1 MSYGVKMSGYKIRS
15 KLFSHF
21 FFKLNLLICLLCIAK
36 ISIANNGLLWIKTL
50 PWQTFAHDFS
60 GMLSFEPIPASAIWA
75 AWLSINAALLIF
87 LIAEM
92 LIQASAQKKQTNEDM
107 SKSVLLRRW
116 DDRLIESHKMDK
128 RLNTYNPHL
137 KLSTYRFRKLLN
149 DIDFSQIK

>member
-1 MSYGVKMSGYKIRS
+1 MSGYKNRS
-15 KLFSHF
+15 NIFSHF

-36 ISIANNGLLWIKTL
+36 ISVTNNSLLWIKTL

-60 GMLSFEPIPASAIWA
+60 GMLTFEPISASATWA
-75 AWLSINAALLIF
+75 AWLSINAALLIIS
-87 LIAEM
+87 IAEM
-92 LIQASAQKKQTNEDM
+92 LIQANAQKKQRDNDI
-107 SKSVLLRRW
+107 SKPVLLRRW
-116 DDRLIESHKMDK
+116 DDKLIESHKMDK